1 MRKALSVIKD
11 ILTILFIF
19 CILAG
24 AAYAVYIR
32 YGQSDEGKREI
43 TKEEIISVLNPI
55 SEIYTYEDEYTQMRS
70 VDDHRFSEDS
80 MIPQII
86 NNLTKNNVTLMADG
100 VVKVGYDFSDI
111 QVRTDDEDGVI
122 YVTIPTAKVTENYI
136 KCNTVKCYETNN
148 ILNPIEFEQYSEIID
163 EMMVNGLKD
172 AEENGIYEKAD
183 KNLEIL
189 IKGFLSG
196 FEEEGYSIEFETG
209 ESGTL

>member
-11 ILTILFIF
+11 ILTILFIL

-32 YGQSDEGKREI
+32 YGQSDVGKSEI
-43 TKEEIISVLNPI
+43 TKEEIMSALNPI
-55 SEIYTYEDEYTQMRS
+55 SEVYTYEDEYTQMIS
-70 VDDHRFSEDS
+70 ADDYRFSEES
-80 MIPQII
+80 KIPEWL
-86 NNLTKNNVTLMADG
+86 NNATKNTITLMADG
-100 VVKVGYDFSDI
+100 VVKVGYEFSDI
-111 QVRTDDEDGVI
+111 QPRIEDSVI

-136 KCNTVKCYETNN
+136 KCNTIKCYETNN

-163 EMMVNGLKD
+163 EMMVKGLKD

-209 ESGTL
+209 ESGTQ